1 MSPIVRVINNPIPLP
16 GRFRMRDLAFLL
28 ANRGGLLNL
37 GDRLLQDV
45 LRSVL
50 QTWGASSLLQYDP
63 VDSHKN
69 GRAARCLKLLS
80 IHLTLLTVALR
91 RLLGGNAR
99 ATVFLPPGQSLPKTI
114 AKLPRVTAQLV
125 YLCLLKILGIRIVC
139 LGRDFYA
146 RSVVNR
152 LQEIV
157 LSRLADYYALRDQAA
172 LRRAHEI
179 GVRNAAWFP
188 DLSWLSSLP
197 RAPGRLP
204 FSERSSVVLCF
215 RDPLGLPGTDER
227 FTASLLAT
235 ILRLMDE
242 TQALGLE
249 DFVFVCHDAADR
261 VMMTTVQ
268 ERCRSRYLLR
278 CESGLLS
285 PADIPRI
292 YGNAALVL
300 TNRLHAVLLGLQC
313 GAVALAPIH
322 ATAQEK
328 IQAQLFDIGLG
339 DLVLEVDASPPS
351 PGIVQSTLD
360 RQSFVDAAVAAYR
373 EKAVTAARLGFATL
387 FS

>member
-1 MSPIVRVINNPIPLP
+1 
-16 GRFRMRDLAFLL
+16 MRDLAFLL
-28 ANRGGLLNL
+28 ANRGGILNL

-50 QTWGASSLLQYDP
+50 QNQGASPLVQYDP
-63 VDSHKN
+63 AGADQN
-69 GRAARCLKLLS
+69 GRAARCRDLLS

-91 RLLGGNAR
+91 RLLGGNTR
-99 ATVFLPPGQSLPKTI
+99 ATVFLPPGQSLAKTL
-114 AKLPRVTAQLV
+114 ASLPRVTAQLV
-125 YLCLLKILGIRIVC
+125 YLSLLKILGIRIVC
-139 LGRDFYA
+139 LGRDFSA

-152 LQEIV
+152 LQEIA

-172 LRRAHEI
+172 LRRAHGI
-179 GVRNAAWFP
+179 GVRNAVWFP
-188 DLSWLSSLP
+188 DLSWLSSIP
-197 RAPGRLP
+197 RAPARLP

-215 RDPLGLPGTDER
+215 RDPSEFPGTDER
-227 FTASLLAT
+227 YTASLLAT

-242 TQALGLE
+242 THALGLE

-261 VMMTTVQ
+261 LMMTAVQ
-268 ERCRSRYLLR
+268 GRCRRRYRLR
-278 CESGLLS
+278 CERGLLS
-285 PADIPRI
+285 PADIPRT
-292 YGNAALVL
+292 YGSAALVL
-300 TNRLHAVLLGLQC
+300 TNRLHALLLGLQW
-313 GAVALAPIH
+313 GAVGLAPIH

-328 IQAQLFDIGLG
+328 IQGQLLDLGLG

-351 PGIVQSTLD
+351 PGIVRSTLD